1 MAGKYRAASS
11 PSVGILSGR
20 QWYRLAVCYRGDGG
34 PVSTSVSDQLS
45 AASNPICNFAYEP
58 MAFTDIGPLF
68 EQVSDRLSAA
78 IFWLAGLSY
87 CSRNLTLT

>member
-34 PVSTSVSDQLS
+34 PVSTSVSDRLS
-45 AASNPICNFAYEP
+45 AASNPICTFAYEP

-78 IFWLAGLSY
+78 IFWLAG
-87 CSRNLTLT
+87 